1 MTVPAVRKVQY
12 VLRMAHSRRE
22 RRAGPTAGF
31 SCTSTYCTFRSVGPA
46 ETVLDPVFG
55 ADHDARISSG
65 QGRRQLAAFQRQSRA
80 RGAISPLA
88 SQLAG
93 RQPVLDDLN

>member
-1 MTVPAVRKVQY
+1 MGNYSTTVQAKYRAGKGPAAGSSLYQY
-12 VLRMAHSRRE
+12 VLYFLYS
-22 RRAGPTAGF
+22 GY
-31 SCTSTYCTFRSVGPA
+31 SQ
-46 ETVLDPVFG
+46 TVLDAVFG